1 MKYITQLG
9 VILIFSALGELLQ
22 HLLPFPIP
30 ASVYGMILL
39 FLALST
45 KLLPKEAVKGT
56 GAFLVSILPLLFVVP
71 IVGLVR
77 NFELIAQNFLP
88 LVITIAV
95 PTVITFAVSGLVT
108 QKLLKREDG
117 SHD

>member
-1 MKYITQLG
+1 MKYIKQLG
-9 VILIFSALGELLQ
+9 VIFLFSAFGELLQ

-30 ASVYGMILL
+30 ASVYGMVLL
-39 FLALST
+39 FLALAS
-45 KLLPKEAVKGT
+45 KLLPKEAVTGA

-77 NFELIAQNFLP
+77 NFDLIAQNLIP
-88 LVITIAV
+88 IVITIAV

-108 QKLLKREDG
+108 QKLLKKED
-117 SHD
+117 